1 MSKLVHRVSL
11 AVSLAITAAYLEAAQ
26 QPSRGG
32 EVGAGMYSDYADPES
47 RHDKFLGDAAELTSE
62 QLLPWLLRA
71 VDELSKYP
79 LPKTLPRI
87 QRVPRAVIEDMVCA
101 GECQALATYRPG
113 EGIFIDE
120 RMQPETNLFDR
131 SVLLH
136 ELIHYVQDLANER
149 GEMEDCKRWYYREQ
163 EAYAIQKQFLV
174 LVGSPVRVGY
184 SANRST
190 CDDKVEQRTAKSLY
204 ETVPRTE

>member
-1 MSKLVHRVSL
+1 MSAQLPIAVDALPELQAAPAPRSTLRRFFRNKALVVGGGILLAIVLL
-11 AVSLAITAAYLEAAQ
+11 AVFAPLFSPY
-26 QPSRGG
+26 
-32 EVGAGMYSDYADPES
+32 DP
-47 RHDKFLGDAAELTSE
+47 
-62 QLLPWLLRA
+62 
-71 VDELSKYP
+71 
-79 LPKTLPRI
+79 
-87 QRVPRAVIEDMVCA
+87 
-101 GECQALATYRPG
+101 
-113 EGIFIDE
+113 
-120 RMQPETNLFDR
+120 
-131 SVLLH
+131 
-136 ELIHYVQDLANER
+136 YVQDLANER

>member
-1 MSKLVHRVSL
+1 MSKLLRRLSL
-11 AVSLAITAAYLEAAQ
+11 AAALAIAAASLQAAQ
-26 QPSRGG
+26 QPSRG
-32 EVGAGMYSDYADPES
+32 GAGMYSDYADPGIA
-47 RHDKFLGDAAELTSE
+47 RHDKFLGDTAVLSME

-79 LPKTLPRI
+79 RPKTLPRI
-87 QRVPRAVIEDMVCA
+87 HRVPRAVIEDMVCA

-113 EGIFIDE
+113 QGIFIDE
-120 RMQPETNLFDR
+120 RMQPESNLFDR

-190 CDDKVEQRTAKSLY
+190 CDEEVEQRTAKSLY
-204 ETVPRTE
+204 ETVPMTE